1 MLHPWGII
9 TFYTLFKT
17 LFTTG
22 MSQPCIHRG
31 KHPSLPAP
39 THKHLHTAHSPAL
52 LCWMHNT
59 CNEIM
64 FPVGMAVAGGW
75 RCALNINVTT
85 PRLAGSIGVM
95 VGGKWVREALS
106 LCPKLKWEVHT
117 ERGWSLLWLSQSLWT
132 WDSYVLAGGLHGV
145 GLVSWSKRKLP
156 APEYPLPT
164 NSTKTNTQA

>member
-95 VGGKWVREALS
+95 VGGKWT
-106 LCPKLKWEVHT
+106 C
-117 ERGWSLLWLSQSLWT
+117 G
-132 WDSYVLAGGLHGV
+132 
-145 GLVSWSKRKLP
+145 SKRSFI
-156 APEYPLPT
+156 PLPKAKVRSPHRKRMVFSLAQSVIMNLRFICSSWWT
-164 NSTKTNTQA
+164 AWGGFSQLV